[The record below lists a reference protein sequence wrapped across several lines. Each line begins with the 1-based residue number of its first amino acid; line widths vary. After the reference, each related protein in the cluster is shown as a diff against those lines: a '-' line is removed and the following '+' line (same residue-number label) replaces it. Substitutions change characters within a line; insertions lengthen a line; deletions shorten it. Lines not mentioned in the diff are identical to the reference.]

1 MIRAMSVDG
10 GASPSQQEPA
20 TRGFLFAD
28 LRGYT
33 NYVERQGD
41 DAGAALLD
49 RYRQM
54 VREVV
59 ARQSG
64 SEVRTEGDSFYVL
77 FPSASRAV
85 QAALDIVAAA
95 ADETAARPDA
105 PIRVGV
111 GVHAGETA
119 ETTEGPVGSAV
130 NIAARICAQA
140 KAGEVLV
147 SDTVRGLTR
156 TRLVGTFEPVGTRR
170 LKGIAEPMALYR
182 VVPTGASTSARTAG
196 TSRTRRWLYAVAAVL
211 ALLSLLI
218 PIYLLLAG
226 GTPAP
231 AAGSPSPT
239 ATALAVATPTV
250 GVSAPSALPTSTPSA
265 SSSALAS
272 PTVIPLPDTGTG
284 INVPRPIPSGTYQA
298 VAFRLGP
305 TFTLSSGWSAT
316 TAVGDQFRLVPSDR
330 PDSELVFLWL
340 GGFPFPTDACGLDAG
355 QPIAGSGELM
365 TRLRALPGL
374 TVGPTVLRKFTSV
387 NVDQADVMVDDATAC
402 QYGTPHYVQIQP
414 FGAGQ
419 GCCTGFQLNSGG
431 AARVYVF
438 GLDEEAIAAFAIAP
452 TTGELEVFVPRVEDV
467 LFTLKFSRAP

>member
-10 GASPSQQEPA
+10 GVSPGQQEPA

-33 NYVERQGD
+33 DYVERHGD

-49 RYRQM
+49 RYRRM
-54 VREVV
+54 VRKVV

-64 SEVRTEGDSFYVL
+64 AEVRTEGDSFYVL

-95 ADETAARPDA
+95 ADETDAQPEA

-130 NIAARICAQA
+130 NIAARICVQA

-156 TRLVGTFEPVGTRR
+156 TRQIGTFEPVGPRR
-170 LKGIAEPMALYR
+170 LKGIAEPMVLYR
-182 VVPTGASTSARTAG
+182 VVPPGPSGADATQRG
-196 TSRTRRWLYAVAAVL
+196 PISRARRWLYAIAAIL
-211 ALLSLLI
+211 ALLSLLL
-218 PIYLLLAG
+218 PLYLLMRGASP
-226 GTPAP
+226 TPS
-231 AAGSPSPT
+231 AGSPSPS
-239 ATALAVATPTV
+239 ATTLAAGASTIAPSTTLTPTPS
-250 GVSAPSALPTSTPSA
+250 VSP
-265 SSSALAS
+265 LAS
-272 PTVIPLPDTGTG
+272 PTVLPLPDTGTG
-284 INVPRPIPSGTYQA
+284 INVPKPIAAGAYQA
-298 VAFRLGP
+298 TAFRLGP
-305 TFTLSSGWSAT
+305 VFTLSTGWSAT

-330 PDSELVFLWL
+330 PNSELVFVWL

-355 QPIAGSGELM
+355 ARIASSGDLM

-374 TVGPTVLRKFTSV
+374 TFGPTVLRKFTSV
-387 NVDQADVMVDDATAC
+387 NLDQADVTVDDATAC

-419 GCCTGFQLNSGG
+419 GCCTGFQLNAGG
-431 AARVYVF
+431 AARAYVF
-438 GLDEEAIAAFAIAP
+438 EVGKEAIAAFAIAP
-452 TTGELEVFVPRVEDV
+452 TAGELEIFVPRAEEV
-467 LFTLKFSRAP
+467 LFTLKFSRSP